1 MNIDDMEGL
10 DEKTRK
16 KVEELLK
23 VTREKD
29 GGEAFADA
37 QFNIGKIFQE
47 NASDEDAIAKWRTIE
62 RYDDV
67 KTYAKAQCNI
77 GFLLERA
84 KNFEKALSVW
94 EAIQHKDYPPAY
106 AKAQVG
112 IGLVLKQ
119 KKDLQN
125 ALSIWGKVNRSDD
138 PLAYARAQFNTAI
151 LFQEMKDG
159 RKALHAWRQ
168 IECSDDENVYSAA
181 QFNIGLALLRQNN
194 VEEALSTWSNIK
206 RFDNTELYA
215 KAKFNTGFLLKS
227 RGGFEE
233 AMNEWSKIKRSDS
246 LNIFYSAQFEIGKT
260 LLDKNVEKSSIE
272 AKKYFLIAKELFS
285 YESHC
290 YIKICDLLSRDSDKA
305 LRIKYLRF
313 FERILKTVNILKIK
327 FIDLNIKTQCAERK
341 LAHYTSTDVA
351 NILLNKVSNKEPN
364 KKLRLNTISNMNDP
378 SEGQLLK
385 FFLNKEK
392 DIAYNSADF
401 DERFHAFFSCFTF
414 NHDSLNQF
422 RLYGKKDY
430 LEASGVSLVFNQ
442 KFFQDDNSGGLSFL
456 SIDSSSRKLAG
467 KSISPDFGY
476 EDIENEDKSNSDSIS
491 KKPVM
496 RCIYLDPE
504 SGYIQLAQRNR
515 LTFYREFDCNK
526 TVVDKYKGYAEKS
539 LAEEEWEKYSA
550 EIAKKTNDFIESFNI
565 LKIDYKKIVNEN
577 KEYREI
583 SIGRFNELEVLLD
596 EILLPLKYLIKHSA
610 FQEEQECR
618 MIYITSLDRP
628 EVKMEFGRFL
638 YVKYEPDVKQHLD
651 KLYIASAA
659 TQYQPYLAKLLCDTN
674 VKIELS
680 NNPYRQTS

>member
-10 DEKTRK
+10 DEETRK
-16 KVEELLK
+16 KIEELQK
-23 VTREKD
+23 VTRERD

-47 NASDEDAIAKWRTIE
+47 NASDEEAIAKWRTVE

-84 KNFEKALSVW
+84 RNFEKALLVW

-119 KKDLQN
+119 KKDLKG
-125 ALSIWGKVNRSDD
+125 ALSIWGKVKRSDD
-138 PLAYARAQFNTAI
+138 LVAYARAQFNTAI
-151 LFQEMKDG
+151 LFQEMDDN
-159 RKALHAWRQ
+159 RKSLYAWRK
-168 IECSDDENVYSAA
+168 IEYSDDENLYAAA
-181 QFNIGLALLRQNN
+181 QFNIGLVLIKQNN

-215 KAKFNTGFLLKS
+215 RAKFNTGFLLKY
-227 RGGFEE
+227 RVELEG
-233 AMNEWSKIKRSDS
+233 AMDEWGEIKRSDS

-260 LLDKNVEKSSIE
+260 LLDKNVEKSALE
-272 AKKYFLIAKELFS
+272 AKKYFLIAKQLFS

-290 YIKICDLLSRDSDKA
+290 YIKICDLLRRDNDKVS
-305 LRIKYLRF
+305 RIKYLRF
-313 FERILKTVNILKIK
+313 FERILKTVDILKIK
-327 FIDLNIKTQCAERK
+327 FIDSNSKSQCAERK

-351 NILLNKVSNKEPN
+351 NILLDEVGNKEPT

-392 DIAYNSADF
+392 DTVYNSADF

-430 LEASGVSLVFNQ
+430 LEASGVSLVFTQ
-442 KFFQDDNSGGLSFL
+442 KFFQDNNSGGLSFL
-456 SIDSSSRKLAG
+456 SIDSFSQKLTG

-476 EDIENEDKSNSDSIS
+476 DDIENQDKSNSDLIS
-491 KKPVM
+491 KKQVM

-515 LTFYREFDCNK
+515 LTFYREFDCNNII
-526 TVVDKYKGYAEKS
+526 VDKGKDYAEKS
-539 LAEEEWEKYSA
+539 LAEEMWENYSD
-550 EIAKKTNDFIESFNI
+550 EMAKKTNDFIESFNI
-565 LKIDYKKIVNEN
+565 LKSDYEKIVSEN
-577 KEYREI
+577 TKIRE
-583 SIGRFNELEVLLD
+583 SSLDKFNELEVLLD

-618 MIYITSLDRP
+618 MIYITSLDKP

-638 YVKYEPDVKQHLD
+638 YVEYEPDVKQHLD
-651 KLYIASAA
+651 KIYIAPAA

>member
-10 DEKTRK
+10 DATARK
-16 KVEELLK
+16 EIEELEK

-37 QFNIGKIFQE
+37 QFNIGKILQE
-47 NASDEDAIAKWRTIE
+47 NVSDEEAIAKWRTVE

-77 GFLLERA
+77 GFLSERA
-84 KNFEKALSVW
+84 RDFEKALLAW
-94 EAIQHKDYPPAY
+94 EAIQRKDYPPAY
-106 AKAQVG
+106 SKAQVG

-119 KKDLQN
+119 KKDLQG
-125 ALSIWGKVNRSDD
+125 ALSVWGNIKRSDD
-138 PLAYARAQFNTAI
+138 LAAYARAQFNIGI
-151 LFQEMKDG
+151 LFQEMKDSQ
-159 RKALHAWRQ
+159 KTLNAWRK
-168 IECSDDENVYSAA
+168 IKYCDDENVYFAA
-181 QFNIGLALLRQNN
+181 QFNIGLVLIKQND
-194 VEEALSTWSNIK
+194 VAEALSVWGNIK
-206 RFDNTELYA
+206 RSDNTDLYA
-215 KAKFNTGFLLKS
+215 RAKFNTGVLLKS
-227 RGGFEE
+227 RGGFAGAME
-233 AMNEWSKIKRSDS
+233 AWGKIRRSDG
-246 LNIFYSAQFEIGKT
+246 LNFFCSAQFEIGKA
-260 LLDKNVEKSSIE
+260 LIDKNVEESALE
-272 AKKYFLIAKELFS
+272 AKKHFLIAKEFFS

-290 YIKICDLLSRDSDKA
+290 YMKICDLLRKDSDKTS
-305 LRIKYLRF
+305 RIQYLRF
-313 FERILKTVNILKIK
+313 FERILKTVDILRIK
-327 FIDLNIKTQCAERK
+327 FIDLNSNNQSAERK

-351 NILLNKVSNKEPN
+351 NILLSETSSKEPA

-385 FFLNKEK
+385 LFLNKEEG
-392 DIAYNSADF
+392 IIYNPTDF

-430 LEASGVSLVFNQ
+430 LEASGVSLVFTQN
-442 KFFQDDNSGGLSFL
+442 FFQNNNSGGLSFL
-456 SIDSSSRKLAG
+456 SIDSFSQKLRE
-467 KSISPDFGY
+467 KHISPEFGY
-476 EDIENEDKSNSDSIS
+476 ENIENEDKFDNDLIG

-526 TVVDKYKGYAEKS
+526 TIIDKDRVDIEKS
-539 LAEEEWEKYSA
+539 LAEESWEHYSN
-550 EIAKKTNDFIESFNI
+550 EMAKKTKDFIESFNI
-565 LKIDYKKIVNEN
+565 LKNDYEKIVSEN
-577 KEYREI
+577 IKIRDI
-583 SIGRFNELEVLLD
+583 SLDKSNALEVLLD

-638 YVKYEPDVKQHLD
+638 YVEYEPDVKSHLD
-651 KLYIASAA
+651 KLYIAPAA
-659 TQYQPYLAKLLCDTN
+659 TQYQPYLTKLLCDTN

-680 NNPYRQTS
+680 NNPYRQT